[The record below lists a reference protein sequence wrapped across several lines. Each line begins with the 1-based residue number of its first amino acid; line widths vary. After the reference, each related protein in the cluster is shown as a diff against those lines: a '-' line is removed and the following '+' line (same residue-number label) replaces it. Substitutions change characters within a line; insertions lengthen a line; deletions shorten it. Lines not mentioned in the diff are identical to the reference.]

1 MFEWL
6 NKQGVRSSEGFE
18 VQCISRYE
26 MEYREGNN
34 VLTLEGDIG
43 KSGGKACFILDKSS
57 IDYWDNDIMRR
68 ELPDEKKQK
77 ILENFISALNFQNV
91 NVVY

>member
-43 KSGGKACFILDKSS
+43 NIWWQGLLYS
-57 IDYWDNDIMRR
+57 R
-68 ELPDEKKQK
+68 
-77 ILENFISALNFQNV
+77 
-91 NVVY
+91 

>member
-6 NKQGVRSSEGFE
+6 NKQGVRSSKGFE

-26 MEYREGNN
+26 VEYREGNN

-43 KSGGKACFILDKSS
+43 RCGARNCFILDKSS
-57 IDYWDNDIMRR
+57 INYWDNDILKRAFSA
-68 ELPDEKKQK
+68 EKKQE
-77 ILENFISALNFQNV
+77 ILDNFTAALDFQNLDV
-91 NVVY
+91 G